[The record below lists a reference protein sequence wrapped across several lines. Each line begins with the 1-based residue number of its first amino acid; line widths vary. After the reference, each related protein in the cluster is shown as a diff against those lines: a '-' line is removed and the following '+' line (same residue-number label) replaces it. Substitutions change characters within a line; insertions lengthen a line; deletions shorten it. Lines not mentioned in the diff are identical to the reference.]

1 MDLIEAAIQ
10 GDIATVRD
18 ALEKG
23 AKVNVKDRYYG
34 FTPLIQASDKGHLEI
49 VKLLIEKGA
58 DVNAKN
64 NRGWNALIIASYK
77 GHLEIVKLLI
87 EKGADVNAKDNSR
100 YTALMRASEKGHK
113 KIVDILKSFMV
124 KKKSII
130 EKPVIKPEKEYV
142 ICPNCGSGY
151 NTQMVMQSILI
162 KSPFMADMSSWTTKI
177 ICSSCRSEFGV
188 SGSYNKV
195 FGQPRTS

>member
-1 MDLIEAAIQ
+1 MAVLYSKPSEW
-10 GDIATVRD
+10 
-18 ALEKG
+18 EFFSSK
-23 AKVNVKDRYYG
+23 N
-34 FTPLIQASDKGHLEI
+34 SD
-49 VKLLIEKGA
+49 
-58 DVNAKN
+58 
-64 NRGWNALIIASYK
+64 ALIIASYK

-130 EKPVIKPEKEYV
+130 EKPVTKPEKEYV
-142 ICPNCGSGY
+142 ICPNCGAGY
-151 NTQMVMQSILI
+151 NTQMVMQSILV
-162 KSPFMADMSSWTTKI
+162 KSPFIADMSSWSTKI